1 MKLVINRN
9 FTHIPHNLMVIVVIF
24 VVDDVIHKR
33 PLLSSDGKLMEANKA
48 PRFFNGS
55 WGAIYT

>member
-1 MKLVINRN
+1 
-9 FTHIPHNLMVIVVIF
+9 MVIVVIF

-48 PRFFNGS
+48 LGFFNGS

>member
-1 MKLVINRN
+1 
-9 FTHIPHNLMVIVVIF
+9 MVIVVIF

-48 PRFFNGS
+48 LRFFNGS
-55 WGAIYT
+55 WGAIDK